1 MKKIIAVALLILMCC
16 APLCACSLDFSAEID
31 EAMDGLYDTL
41 YNALELFFKQT
52 GVDDSDSN
60 EGVTDGDNQG
70 GENSGSGESGDNQ
83 GSQGTVDDDKNPTAP
98 SGSDNNQTA
107 PDGGNNTANDDNQSI
122 NTDDSITDNGSG
134 LENSQD
140 SEDTKNE
147 K

>member
-1 MKKIIAVALLILMCC
+1 MKKFIACALLVLMCC
-16 APLCACSLDFSAEID
+16 APLCACSPDFSAEID

-41 YNALELFFKQT
+41 YNALELFFKKT
-52 GVDDSDSN
+52 GVEDDSGKD
-60 EGVTDGDNQG
+60 EGVTDG
-70 GENSGSGESGDNQ
+70 ETGSGESGDNQ

-98 SGSDNNQTA
+98 SDNQTA
-107 PDGGNNTANDDNQSI
+107 PNGGSNTANDDNQSI

-134 LENSQD
+134 LEDSQI

>member
-1 MKKIIAVALLILMCC
+1 MKKFIACALLVLMCC

-52 GVDDSDSN
+52 GVDDSDSD
-60 EGVTDGDNQG
+60 EGVTDG
-70 GENSGSGESGDNQ
+70 ENGSGESGDNQ
-83 GSQGTVDDDKNPTAP
+83 GSQSTVDDDKNPTAP
-98 SGSDNNQTA
+98 SGGNNNQTA
-107 PDGGNNTANDDNQSI
+107 PNGGSNTANDDNQSI
-122 NTDDSITDNGSG
+122 NTDDSIIDNGSG